1 MLPVVGATFPAQSGT
16 VVIDPLTSTYATDL
30 TVQYAAA
37 TGSALVPV
45 TTPGVDRA
53 DFLATGHSLFALLGG
68 AITRRCSSRAL
79 KVALFA
85 AAPTP

>member
-53 DFLATGHSLFALLGG
+53 DFLATGHSLFAL
-68 AITRRCSSRAL
+68 
-79 KVALFA
+79 
-85 AAPTP
+85 